1 MGRCCG
7 RLSRYEE
14 EPSTQR
20 NRGHR
25 GFEIAKIGQMK
36 SEMRSQFS
44 AITAIL
50 ANYQPLHVL
59 TSSVLRFCLCSPN
72 KNTAVSGGVQFLLRL
87 HHKNFIPCGTKALAK
102 GT

>member
-59 TSSVLRFCLCSPN
+59 TSSVLSFCLCSPN
-72 KNTAVSGGVQFLLRL
+72 KNTAVSGGVPFLLRI
-87 HHKNFIPCGTKALAK
+87 HPKNFIPSRSTSF
-102 GT
+102 TNPT